1 MSCCYSELNVMIK
14 KKIHVIYRHYLFF
27 FFSPWDFATPG
38 KSGYERLHKI
48 VIVC

>member
-14 KKIHVIYRHYLFF
+14 KKIHVIYGHYLFF
-27 FFSPWDFATPG
+27 FSWDFATPG